1 MEHIPSRTAK
11 QLGNSLTKIVNLYAR
26 GGFVLNVVL
35 MYQEFEKNVDKVPNL
50 DINTTAARR
59 LSARSALQ
67 RNVAVL
73 SCPNNLMQFSQN
85 QW

>member
-1 MEHIPSRTAK
+1 MEYIPSRTAK
-11 QLGNSLTKIVNLYAR
+11 QLGKSLTKIVNLYAR

-73 SCPNNLMQFSQN
+73 SCTTNLMQFSQN